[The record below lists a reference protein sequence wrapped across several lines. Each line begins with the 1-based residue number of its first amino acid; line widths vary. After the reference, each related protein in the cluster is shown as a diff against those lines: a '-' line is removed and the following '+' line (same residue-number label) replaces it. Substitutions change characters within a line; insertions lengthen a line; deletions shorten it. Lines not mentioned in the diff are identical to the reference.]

1 MADGGYHRWR
11 ILQCPRPHD
20 ARPHMKH
27 FSKGLESV
35 RKDVECTF
43 GTYESFLK
51 SVLYIY
57 AFTPLVSSTHCSYVS
72 V

>member
-1 MADGGYHRWR
+1 MAYFAMS
-11 ILQCPRPHD
+11 PPHD

-57 AFTPLVSSTHCSYVS
+57 AFTPFPGGGPEAPLERA
-72 V
+72 